1 MRKQSKQNLFPWG
14 EGGQSRKVYAIAKHG
29 RFMVLGLAV
38 LGLALIATPAMALN
52 LFTINDSISE
62 GVSGSKLFV
71 PSFISAGDSTGIGGT
86 FTTGGIYIP
95 YMGTMVPCDAPIDG
109 PGINGCTRWGE
120 ASLEA
125 WMNGAYYDPRSGTPF
140 MPPNHLRAA
149 YRLLMQPSFSGGQ
162 WGSGFALLAER
173 FPFFPEIG
181 QPGAGGDIGL
191 ALANASME
199 SGLVGILNLLD
210 AQGEPLTTGKFPRY
224 WPHERQ
230 AWTDTLMVK
239 FTAGGGNTLQMGLE
253 QALRTSGGFARN
265 ATLVRWRAMSNVD
278 GALSLDEDGLAST
291 ENNSDGCGGPWCEFY
306 VTEDASGTH
315 LFVAKGADGNTDT
328 ADGTVF
334 EITQSTRINTM
345 NALGNGEV
353 LQTVTL
359 NDIEKL
365 PFVVDDRL
373 AQNLWNVD
381 WDDAGTT
388 VTTDDI
394 NDVFQQQLI
403 SQFQVFSGPNFHSEE
418 GADPYAWVI
427 CGSRGHEYG
436 EDECYGSTGGA
447 LDAAGHAFAIVYFPG
462 GGYTLGESPI
472 TRFGNDL
479 NPRRVGNT
487 LYPQGLTDSLDPDT
501 EQDVAAFVECDATQ
515 TTIHPTSDC
524 VSNPGPDMMYG
535 TGDDGTIYYK
545 EAIENGLRG
554 WIRETNGHAFSF
566 LGADTDG
573 THDGISPANFG
584 LTQLLQQRDSEL
596 GYLLSCI
603 NCSPH
608 DPPSG
613 QDTVTYNFQW
623 PGLPEIV
630 GVAHPPTSN
639 PVLPVLP

>member
-1 MRKQSKQNLFPWG
+1 
-14 EGGQSRKVYAIAKHG
+14 
-29 RFMVLGLAV
+29 MVLGLAV
-38 LGLALIATPAMALN
+38 LGLALIATPAMAIN
-52 LFTINDSISE
+52 LFTINDSTGE
-62 GVSGSKLFV
+62 GVSGSKLFI
-71 PSFISAGDSTGIGGT
+71 PAFIVSTDSAGIMGT
-86 FTTGGIYIP
+86 AASPSGIYIP
-95 YMGTMVPCDAPIDG
+95 YMGTMAPCDSTADNLVSG
-109 PGINGCTRWGE
+109 PTGCARWGE
-120 ASLEA
+120 ASIVA
-125 WMNGAYYDPRSGTPF
+125 WANGVYYDPRFGTPF
-140 MPPNHLRAA
+140 IPPSGDHHRTG

-162 WGSGFALLAER
+162 WNSGFASLAER
-173 FPFFPEIG
+173 FPFFPEVG

-191 ALANASME
+191 ALANASQA
-199 SGLVGILNLLD
+199 SGLVGILAFLD
-210 AQGEPLTTGKFPRY
+210 GHGEPLTTGKFPRY

-239 FTAGGGNTLQMGLE
+239 YTAGGGATPVLGADGSSLE
-253 QALRTSGGFARN
+253 QMLRTGGGFARN
-265 ATLVRWRAMSNVD
+265 ADQIRWRAMSNVD
-278 GALSLDEDGLAST
+278 GHFSMDNDGSAST
-291 ENNSDGCGGPWCEFY
+291 DNPADGCGASGWCEFY

-315 LFVAKGADGNTDT
+315 LWVVKGADANTDT
-328 ADGTVF
+328 ADGVAQ

-345 NALGNGEV
+345 NALNNGEV
-353 LQTVTL
+353 LQVSTL

-381 WDDAGTT
+381 YDDAGTLT
-388 VTTDDI
+388 TTDDI

-403 SQFQVFSGPNFHSEE
+403 SQFQVVSGPNFHSEE

-427 CGSRGHEYG
+427 CGDRGHEYG
-436 EDECYGSTGGA
+436 EDDCVEDSNNGKGAIDAGG
-447 LDAAGHAFAIVYFPG
+447 HTFAIVYFPG

-472 TRFGNDL
+472 TRFGRDL
-479 NPRRVGNT
+479 NPRRIGNT
-487 LYPQGLTDSLDPDT
+487 LYPQGLTDTLDPDT
-501 EQDVAAFVECDATQ
+501 TQDPASFVECTTGATAQ
-515 TTIHPTSDC
+515 EGTQVHPTSDC
-524 VSNPGPDMMYG
+524 VSEPGPDEMYG
-535 TGDDGTIYYK
+535 TVDDGTIYYK

-596 GYLLSCI
+596 GYLMSCI

-623 PGLPEIV
+623 PGLPEVV

-639 PVLPVLP
+639 PALPVLP